1 MPKLVV
7 WGAVSALLL
16 GCGATSTEVT
26 LGDSIVV
33 GVDNA
38 PSGATLVQVRV
49 GTNPCRVTKVA
60 VSWGGDGAPSF
71 LARSGGKETC

>member
-26 LGDSIVV
+26 IGDSVVV

-38 PSGATLVQVRV
+38 PSGATLVQVKFGAHR
-49 GTNPCRVTKVA
+49 CHRTKVA
-60 VSWGGDGAPSF
+60 FAWGGEGAPSF
-71 LARSGGKETC
+71 VARSGQTC

>member
-7 WGAVSALLL
+7 CGAVSALLL

-26 LGDSIVV
+26 FGDSMVV

-38 PSGATLVQVRV
+38 PSGATLVQVKV
-49 GTNPCRVTKVA
+49 GSGACRGTKVA
-60 VSWGGDGAPSF
+60 VSWGGGSTPSF
-71 LARSGGKETC
+71 LARSEVC

>member
-26 LGDSIVV
+26 LGDSVVV

-38 PSGATLVQVRV
+38 PSGAVVQVKLGAHR
-49 GTNPCRVTKVA
+49 CHRAKVA
-60 VSWGGDGAPSF
+60 FTWGGEGAPTF
-71 LARSGGKETC
+71 VARGSQTC